1 LTLQFTSLDAAGAM
15 APASVVCAA
24 PPTVIAPDGG
34 GMILIEKRVV
44 LKTRHIV

>member
-1 LTLQFTSLDAAGAM
+1 M